1 MGKRSNL
8 VSKGGWQGFLSR
20 RSVCTSL
27 GDKSIA
33 KAELIQQ
40 VSPSLPPRDSSRY
53 RKTSGL
59 LLLAREG
66 ASGFAGDSA
75 SQTKVKHQNEGR
87 AALLPLCPDRRNFKS
102 RHSLSHQG
110 VC

>member
-66 ASGFAGDSA
+66 ASGFASPQELA
-75 SQTKVKHQNEGR
+75 IQPAKQRLNTKMKAELLFCLYALIEGI
-87 AALLPLCPDRRNFKS
+87 
-102 RHSLSHQG
+102 
-110 VC
+110 